1 MSKILAAALMLAGLA
16 CTTVLSLTA
25 GWASSGTSCPVGAI
39 VVGPEQKIQD
49 AVGNAGEGAK
59 FCLSA
64 GLYRLQ
70 EVTPKNGQAFF
81 GQDGSILSGAREIK
95 EFHRDGNLWVASDQ
109 TQKNTSGGSCAEDSP
124 TCNLPDAFFVDDK
137 PLRRVLSREE
147 VSGGR
152 FYLDQSKGL
161 LYFADDPHG
170 HKIEAT
176 VARFA
181 FTGKASNVH
190 IEHMIVEKYSNPAQ
204 FGAVNGSAG
213 RNWHI
218 ESVESRL
225 NSGAGISVGS
235 DSQILGSN
243 VHHNGQL
250 GVRIVGDN
258 IQVRANAIW
267 ANNTRG
273 FDMAWEAGGLKV
285 TESKNVQLVGNRVY
299 DNAGTGLWGDI
310 NCRDIVYD
318 GNIIEDNDGP
328 GIFHEISFAAVI
340 RNNTLRHNA
349 RGERKWYWNAEIQI
363 AASEHVDVYKNTLTV
378 SPGGGAI
385 MLIDQG
391 RSAQGAWTKEYK
403 TKDNYVHQNLVT
415 FEGNGHTGGASDT
428 FSWNANFDIIE
439 KGRNRFDGNV
449 YRVPNHDVIVFPW
462 GRERLSWDDFRKKG
476 QEQEGQLSP
485 Y

>member
-1 MSKILAAALMLAGLA
+1 MSKITRALAVAGLA
-16 CTTVLSLTA
+16 YTA
-25 GWASSGTSCPVGAI
+25 VGFLPTGWASSGTCPAGAI
-39 VVGPEQKIQD
+39 AISPEEKIQD
-49 AVGNAGEGAK
+49 AVNNVGEGEK
-59 FCLSA
+59 FCLAA
-64 GLYRLQ
+64 GVHRLQ
-70 EVTPKNGQAFF
+70 EVTPKDGQAFF
-81 GQDGSILSGAREIK
+81 GQDGTILSGAREIK
-95 EFHRDGNLWVASDQ
+95 EFLSDGNLWVARGQ
-109 TQKNTSGGSCAEDSP
+109 TQKNMSGGSCAKDSP
-124 TCNLPDAFFVDDK
+124 TCNLPDAFFIDDK

-147 VSGGR
+147 VSAGR
-152 FYLDQSKGL
+152 FYLDQGNGL

-170 HKIEAT
+170 RKVEAT

-181 FTGKASNVH
+181 FAGKARNVH
-190 IEHMIVEKYSNPAQ
+190 IEHMIVEKYANPAQ
-204 FGAVNGSAG
+204 FGAINGSAG
-213 RNWHI
+213 QDWHI
-218 ESVESRL
+218 ERVESRL

-235 DSQILGSN
+235 GGQILSSN
-243 VHHNGQL
+243 AHHNGQL

-258 IQVRANAIW
+258 AQVRASAIW

-318 GNIIEDNDGP
+318 GNAIDNNIGP
-328 GIFHEISFAAVI
+328 GIFHEISFAAII

-363 AASEHVDVYKNTLTV
+363 AASERVDIYKNTLTV

-391 RSAQGAWTKEYK
+391 RSAQGSWTRAYK
-403 TKDNYVHQNLVT
+403 TQDNYIHQNVIT

-428 FSWNANFDIIE
+428 FPSNANFDIIA
-439 KGRNRFDGNV
+439 KGNNRFDGNI
-449 YRVPNHDVIVFPW
+449 YRFPAQDSIVFPW
-462 GRERLSWDDFRKKG
+462 GHDRLSWDNFRKKG
-476 QEQEGQLSP
+476 QEQAGQLRP